1 MSIGSCGTTEVGA
14 LTPRLTQAGQAWQQ
28 SWPRSVFTLSCA
40 RPRAP
45 ISTESPSGTFADRI
59 GFGAASPQLHS
70 CEAECIDGYAGASR
84 VQRSS
89 RQLVG
94 RAFSVGN
101 LRISSLAFF
110 LFFFSERSSTG
121 DPRKR
126 LLCRGTQRCL
136 TKWLAGRTSKQSCKH
151 SIATVQWDTGST
163 ST

>member
-1 MSIGSCGTTEVGA
+1 MVAALYGLPTLQNECRSGRAGLLKSGA

-59 GFGAASPQLHS
+59 GLGAASPQLHS

-110 LFFFSERSSTG
+110 LFFRNAAQPG
-121 DPRKR
+121 I
-126 LLCRGTQRCL
+126 RGSVYF
-136 TKWLAGRTSKQSCKH
+136 AVEH
-151 SIATVQWDTGST
+151 SAA
-163 ST
+163 